1 MISGENRS
9 LDVDKHH
16 SQTGRSE
23 SLDSQPGQVIFLRK
37 EGRSKTRIHF
47 ILCQKMS
54 LMEAILLMIG
64 RRRLLVKG
72 INPLACNR
80 SVTGGQP
87 LRIKFGRKGKVV
99 PWPGGPGGPL
109 GTMRR

>member
-64 RRRLLVKG
+64 RRRFLVKG
-72 INPLACNR
+72 INPLAVILQSWGASRYGLR
-80 SVTGGQP
+80 SGVRAKRRQG
-87 LRIKFGRKGKVV
+87 
-99 PWPGGPGGPL
+99 L
-109 GTMRR
+109 GVRTVRLEP